1 MSIDKSRGGEYY
13 VGVRRRFN
21 FLSVEVPLQNSLTR
35 KSGVHWSLA
44 LARLLHR
51 TRSLIVN
58 SEGWQRR
65 DCEFSFSALLDGQ
78 TLESPKPMRYLSALQ
93 GNAFYGLTAAE
104 A

>member
-1 MSIDKSRGGEYY
+1 MPIDKSRGGVYY
-13 VGVRRRFN
+13 AGVRRRLTFQ
-21 FLSVEVPLQNSLTR
+21 SAKVPLQNSLTR

-44 LARLLHR
+44 LASVLHR

-58 SEGWQRR
+58 SECWQRR
-65 DCEFSFSALLDGQ
+65 DWEFSFSALLDGQ